1 MNQQHLVTQNR
12 ILFLLVLSVAAL
24 VACTPDTLQVGI
36 LPTPTATATP
46 APSVESYLNPTYG
59 FTFQYPSTWTL
70 SEEPNVAKLSQGSL
84 TLRIGYRWAGELV
97 RIDSGR
103 TGMGAGD
110 FIYGGKVSFLDQV
123 IPAQVLEYERK
134 DKAVFYGGASV
145 PIEAGD
151 LVFSICLEDLNGE
164 EYMELDI
171 SKELQAEAVAILESF
186 ERTAAAGSPPIAA
199 TPTPQPTTIADE
211 SAVTYTNTE
220 YGFSFQYP
228 SDWVIQDQGT
238 HFVRLGRESLSLYI
252 GYMAL
257 YESVDI
263 WSRTGLPAGDFQ
275 TRGTVAFLG
284 QELTREVLVYEGV
297 DRVVFYNGPNSRI
310 DVGDLVFSIYLDD
323 LSAEGSAAS
332 GGELHTAADEILQS
346 FVLEPAPAP
355 VTSLPVVGWYG
366 SVHSLPAEANHDDYL
381 SLLPEGA
388 GEVGLVG
395 ESPAVEAMIADMRDK
410 EPPNRYAH
418 FWGTLSCGV
427 SDYAGCQLV
436 VTHMR
441 PDGPGPLLSPDPVE
455 GWEGTLITNSAWAQI
470 DDALVLAGPYP
481 VHYGVWS
488 EDPAVAAQL
497 ENYRNSGV
505 TLRLWGQVTC
515 GVMDANGCQIQV
527 SKVEEAGAATEPPAE
542 PAEWISYTN
551 DEYGFSFQYPADWSL
566 EILPGQDLGGGHRWP
581 DAVMLSQGNLTLS
594 IQYLRMSDM
603 AAEEVGLRSW
613 VDPQEITVREA
624 VTVMGQEEFRY
635 IWAYEGEIKAV
646 GVSYGSQAAD
656 LGLHIT
662 LCQSVAEGFLNL
674 PEAETVPESAL
685 AVLDGIV
692 DSLALAR

>member
-1 MNQQHLVTQNR
+1 MNKQHLVAQSR
-12 ILFLLVLSVAAL
+12 ILFLLVLSAVAL
-24 VACTPDTLQVGI
+24 FACTPDTLQVGI

-46 APSVESYLNPTYG
+46 APGVESYLNPTYG
-59 FTFQYPSTWTL
+59 FTFEYPSTWTL
-70 SEEPNVAKLSQGSL
+70 VEEPNVVKLSQGSL
-84 TLRIGYRWAGELV
+84 TLRIGYRWANELV
-97 RIDSGR
+97 NIDGGR

-110 FIYGGKVSFLDQV
+110 FIYGGKVFFLDQV
-123 IPAQVLEYERK
+123 VPAQVLEYERK

-151 LVFSICLEDLNGE
+151 LVFSIYLEDLNGE

-171 SKELQAEAVAILESF
+171 SKELQAEAITVLESF
-186 ERTAAAGSPPIAA
+186 GRTEAAGSPPIAA
-199 TPTPQPTTIADE
+199 TPTAQPTAIAE
-211 SAVTYTNTE
+211 EPLITYTNAQ

-238 HFVRLGRESLSLYI
+238 HFVRLGQGPLSLYI

-263 WSRTGLPAGDFQ
+263 WSRTGLPAGDFE
-275 TRGTVAFLG
+275 TRGTVSFLG

-310 DVGDLVFSIYLDD
+310 DVGDMVFSIYLDD
-323 LSAEGSAAS
+323 VSGEGSAAL
-332 GGELHTAADEILQS
+332 GVDLHTAADGILHS
-346 FVLEPAPAP
+346 FALEPAPEP
-355 VTSLPVVGWYG
+355 IVGLPVVGWYG
-366 SVHSLPAEANHDDYL
+366 SVHSLPAEANHDDYI

-395 ESPAVEAMIADMRDK
+395 ESPAVESMIVNMRDK
-410 EPPNRYAH
+410 EPPNKYAH

-441 PDGPGPLLSPDPVE
+441 PDGPGPFFNPDPVE

-488 EDPAVAAQL
+488 EDPTVTAQL
-497 ENYRNSGV
+497 EGYRNSGV
-505 TLRLWGQVTC
+505 TLRVWGQVTC

-527 SKVEEAGAATEPPAE
+527 SRVEEAGTAVESPAE
-542 PAEWISYTN
+542 PSEWVSYTN
-551 DEYGFSFQYPADWSL
+551 DDYGFTFQHPGDWSL
-566 EILPGQDLGGGHRWP
+566 EILPGKDLGGGHRWP
-581 DAVMLSQGNLTLS
+581 EEIMLSQGNLSLS

-603 AAEEVGLRSW
+603 AAEAVGLKSW
-613 VDPQEITVREA
+613 VDPQEITVRET

-646 GVSYGSQAAD
+646 GVSYGNQAAD

-662 LCQSVAEGFLNL
+662 LCESVAEGFLNI
-674 PEAETVPESAL
+674 PEAQTIPESAL
-685 AVLDGIV
+685 DVLDGIV
-692 DSLALAR
+692 NSLALTR